1 MAGTLDCEVYTI
13 AADTFE
19 ARRLFTCHTA
29 SVNGLAFPH
38 RYCEVF
44 ATVSRND
51 VRVWS
56 VQTLRELLRITVRN
70 TVCTAVLFSYDGS
83 QIVTAWNDGRIR
95 VFAPQSGCTL
105 YAINNCHKNGVT
117 AIAAVPSDGRR
128 RLISGG
134 GDGQVR
140 VWRLFGGDVACVIGG
155 GGGGCGGG
163 GSELLAVLKEH
174 KGPVTAID
182 VHRLGHCAVTA
193 SADGTCVVWDVDRY
207 VRLSIIFSPTAFTA
221 AMYHP
226 NGEQLITCGTNRMI
240 GLWEAIDGSQIR
252 EIEGSSAS
260 PLNSL
265 DTSPGGLYR
274 PFSRFSPAFSSDA
287 RHATETTDGSIR
299 P

>member
-1 MAGTLDCEVYTI
+1 MDCEVYTI

-29 SVNGLAFPH
+29 SVNDVAFPH

-70 TVCTAVLFSYDGS
+70 TMCTAVLFSYDGS

-95 VFAPQSGCTL
+95 VFAPQSGCAL

-117 AIAAVPSDGRR
+117 AIAAVPSEGRR

-134 GDGQVR
+134 GGGQVR
-140 VWRLFGGDVACVIGG
+140 VWRLFGGDSGCGGGCVGG
-155 GGGGCGGG
+155 GGGG
-163 GSELLAVLKEH
+163 ELLAVLKEH
-174 KGPVTAID
+174 KGPVSAID

-193 SADGTCVVWDVDRY
+193 SLDGTCVVWDVDRY
-207 VRLSIIFSPTAFTA
+207 VRLSIMFSPTAFTA
-221 AMYHP
+221 VMYHP
-226 NGEQLITCGTNRMI
+226 NGAQLVTCGTNRMI

-265 DTSPGGLYR
+265 DMSPGGLYR
-274 PFSRFSPAFSSDA
+274 PFSRFSPVFLHTSDVRRTTGTSRSSI
-287 RHATETTDGSIR
+287 S